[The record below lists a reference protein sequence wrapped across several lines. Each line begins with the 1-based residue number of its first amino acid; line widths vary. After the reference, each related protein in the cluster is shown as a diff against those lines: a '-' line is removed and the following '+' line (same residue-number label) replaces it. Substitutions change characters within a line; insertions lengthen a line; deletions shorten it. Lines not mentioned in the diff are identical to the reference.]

1 MNLFCLSSVIT
12 RFFSI
17 VFRKELTMTIKDRIR
32 GLCREK
38 GMSLPLLEAALGF
51 GNGTITKW
59 DKSAPSTDKLS
70 RVADYFNVSVD
81 YLLGRVASRNMIDPD
96 SIDGIYLS
104 YAKDMQNNGI
114 DPDDVKLVIETVLK
128 LRGRE

>member
-1 MNLFCLSSVIT
+1 
-12 RFFSI
+12 
-17 VFRKELTMTIKDRIR
+17 MTTKDRIR
-32 GLCREK
+32 LLCQEK
-38 GMSLPLLEAALGF
+38 GMSLPILEATLGF

-59 DKSAPSTDKLS
+59 DKSAPNTDKLS
-70 RVADYFNVSVD
+70 QVADYFNVSVD
-81 YLLGRVASRNMIDPD
+81 YLLGRSASRNPVDPD

-128 LRGRE
+128 LRGKE

>member
-81 YLLGRVASRNMIDPD
+81 YLLGRVESRNMIDPD